1 MSRQHE
7 FPRNISKYNII
18 EKEGIKLRSPTSRQH
33 EFLRKRERIGKRA
46 IEISFL
52 FLGIMRG

>member
-18 EKEGIKLRSPTSRQH
+18 EKEGIKLRSPT
-33 EFLRKRERIGKRA
+33 RISSKYFV
-46 IEISFL
+46 IVQQF
-52 FLGIMRG
+52 